1 MLIFLHAQIRIQL
14 FGVGVF
20 PPGSITRLD
29 QVTALPYIIASKK
42 KTPQEA
48 PKHAVSETKFDTASP
63 DPPKRDKVTPRD
75 RRAHINL
82 VALPAPR
89 RHNIFS

>member
-1 MLIFLHAQIRIQL
+1 MLIFL
-14 FGVGVF
+14 
-20 PPGSITRLD
+20 
-29 QVTALPYIIASKK
+29 YASKK

-63 DPPKRDKVTPRD
+63 TPPPPKEGQSYPRD

-89 RHNIFS
+89 RHNICS